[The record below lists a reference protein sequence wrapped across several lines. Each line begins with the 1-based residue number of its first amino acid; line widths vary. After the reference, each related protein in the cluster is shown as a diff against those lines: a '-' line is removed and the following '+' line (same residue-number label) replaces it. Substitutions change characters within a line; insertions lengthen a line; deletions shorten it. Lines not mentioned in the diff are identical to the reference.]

1 MCKIHVIDAPCGAGK
16 SYAMA
21 NMVNTKLGGYNYI
34 YVTPRLKDFETFG
47 QNLRK
52 TFKLKGL
59 SLKNISDED
68 LVKSMFNEPKNNGK
82 GGKLADLKRL
92 ITRKQNIM
100 TTHAL
105 FKICD
110 SEFVELVNERNYIL
124 ILDESLSV
132 VEPIKESEVCYEDLI
147 AMKAINLI
155 SIDEETG
162 LITYN
167 ADKKYPPYG
176 AHAKQLY
183 KFKNNSAYVY
193 KKKKLVWTF
202 PIQFFEC
209 FKEVYLCTFMFY
221 AQLQKYYFKFFGIEY
236 EHLTIKDRKIIPY
249 ERQFPNLDKLHIC
262 QDAKLNAIGEK
273 EAGKKRNSTL
283 SINWYKYATKAQ
295 IEKERNAIYNFVRN
309 KCKAT
314 ADRILWTTYSE
325 YEKAL
330 SNKGYSNSYVSWT
343 TRGTEDYVNRDTVAY
358 MINLFLNPSTAEFF
372 KQRNIYVDVEQ
383 WALSEMIQFI
393 WRSAIR
399 RNKDINVYIPSSRM
413 RGLLERYIHLSEV
426 YDPNQEF

>member
-21 NMVNTKLGGYNYI
+21 NMINSKLGGFNYI
-34 YVTPRLKDFETFG
+34 YVTPRLKDFDYFAN
-47 QNLRK
+47 NLKK
-52 TFKLKGL
+52 TFRLKGL
-59 SLKNISDED
+59 SLKDISDDD
-68 LVKSMFNEPKNNGK
+68 LIKSMFNQPKNNGK

-110 SEFVELVNERNYIL
+110 EEFAELVKERNYIL

-132 VEPIKESEVCYEDLI
+132 VEPIKESEVCYMDLK
-147 AMKAINLI
+147 AMEAIGII
-155 SIDEETG
+155 SIDKDTG

-167 ADKKYPPYG
+167 TDNEYPPKG
-176 AHAKQLY
+176 VHAKQLY
-183 KFKNNSAYVY
+183 RFKNNSAYIY

-202 PIQFFEC
+202 PVQFFDC

-221 AQLQKYYFKFFGIEY
+221 AQLQKHYFDFFGFDY
-236 EHLTIKDRKIIPY
+236 ELLTIKNREIIPY
-249 ERQFPNLDKLHIC
+249 ERQFPNFDKLHIC
-262 QDAKLNAIGEK
+262 QDEKLNSIGDR

-283 SINWYKYATKAQ
+283 SINWYKYATKTQ
-295 IEKERNAIYNFVRN
+295 LEQMSNNIYNYVRN
-309 KCKAT
+309 KRKAP
-314 ADRILWTTYSE
+314 ANRILWTTYSK
-325 YEKAL
+325 YEKVL
-330 SNKGYSNSYVSWT
+330 SGKGYTNSFASWT
-343 TRGTEDYVNRDTVAY
+343 TRSTEQYVGRDTVVY
-358 MINLFLNPSTAEFF
+358 PINVFLNPSVSEFF
-372 KQRNIYVDVEQ
+372 RQRKISVDVDQ

-399 RNKDINVYIPSSRM
+399 RDLDTYVYIPSNRM
-413 RGLLERYIHLSEV
+413 RGLLEQYIHLSKV
-426 YDPNQEF
+426 YEPNKTF